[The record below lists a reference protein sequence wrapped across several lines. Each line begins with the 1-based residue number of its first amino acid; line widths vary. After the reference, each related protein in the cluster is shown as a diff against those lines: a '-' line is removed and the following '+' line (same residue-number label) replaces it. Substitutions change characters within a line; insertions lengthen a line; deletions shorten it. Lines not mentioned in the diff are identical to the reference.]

1 MKSRGLEAE
10 RQRELAKLQGSKVRI
25 LGDQGL
31 NLLLSMMV
39 LVSVWHR
46 DLGGR
51 QCGSGKT
58 T

>member
-46 DLGGR
+46 DLGGM
-51 QCGSGKT
+51 QSGSGKT